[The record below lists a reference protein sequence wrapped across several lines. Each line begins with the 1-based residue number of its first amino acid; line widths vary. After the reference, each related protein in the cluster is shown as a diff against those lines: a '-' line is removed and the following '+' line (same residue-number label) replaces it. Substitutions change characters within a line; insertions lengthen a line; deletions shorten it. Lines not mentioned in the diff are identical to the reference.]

1 MPRGCVP
8 PTGCYTARPPGAAP
22 PESRGENHN
31 DYHPPPPAGK
41 RPYSALSA
49 ICRAIWARCLSQPI
63 FSCASALGLV
73 LGAAPSGAWA
83 ASPASGEYSRASS
96 LAAGL
101 VSECGGYL
109 KSGARSTANCLES
122 AALRRFSSAALP
134 FALNWVEDSG
144 QRLFGE
150 RFSLRNGLQFE
161 FGEGI
166 RGDVDMVLPLA
177 GNQGSAISGIAKSSA
192 FGRALF
198 VQQGASIYTDEDG
211 VRRHDMRFGLVGR
224 SPAWRGHKGI
234 VGLSLFQQYNLERGH
249 SRSVMGLDWTGPKAA
264 AAFNYYL
271 PTTGWL
277 ASKQLGYEEIALE
290 GMEFS
295 GRFRLPHSL
304 ELESSVGRWRVP
316 GSRSHSR
323 TARAGLAW
331 QYNRWIRLNSQW
343 NQSGIGDGRQSGW
356 SAGLHIRIPLGGRA
370 EAPRRL
376 RDITRYKGHLAK
388 DRGGREAGPE
398 EMWRP
403 VEQEGRIAVVTR
415 DTADARTE
423 DGQAMAAF
431 VGNQV
436 VSGHKLQARVF
447 LAKPAPADR
456 HYELRLTPGG
466 GENPAVEGE
475 DFSSEPVLVR
485 IPKGSSEKIVSIQ
498 LLTNYSMK
506 TPRSLDLSITAL

>member
-63 FSCASALGLV
+63 FLCAAALGLV
-73 LGAAPSGAWA
+73 LGAAPPGAWA

-177 GNQGSAISGIAKSSA
+177 GNQGSAISGIAGSSA

-249 SRSVMGLDWTGPKAA
+249 SRSVMGVDWTGPKAA

-376 RDITRYKGHLAK
+376 RDITRYKGRLVK
-388 DRGGREAGPE
+388 DRGGREAGAE

-403 VEQEGRIAVVTR
+403 VQQEGRIAVVAR
-415 DTADARTE
+415 EIADAHTG

-431 VGNQV
+431 VGNRIG
-436 VSGHKLQARVF
+436 SGQKLQARVF
-447 LAKPAPADR
+447 LAEPAPADR

-466 GENPAVEGE
+466 GETPAVEGE
-475 DFSSEPVLVR
+475 DFNGEPVLVR

-498 LLTNYSMK
+498 LLMNYSLK
-506 TPRSLDLSITAL
+506 KPRSLSLSITAL

>member
-1 MPRGCVP
+1 
-8 PTGCYTARPPGAAP
+8 
-22 PESRGENHN
+22 
-31 DYHPPPPAGK
+31 
-41 RPYSALSA
+41 L
-49 ICRAIWARCLSQPI
+49 
-63 FSCASALGLV
+63 
-73 LGAAPSGAWA
+73 AAPSGAWA
-83 ASPASGEYSRASS
+83 ASPASGESSRAAS

-109 KSGARSTANCLES
+109 KSGARSTADCLES
-122 AALRRFSSAALP
+122 AALRRISGAALP
-134 FALNWVEDSG
+134 FALSLVEDSG

-177 GNQGSAISGIAKSSA
+177 GNQGSAISGIAEGSA

-198 VQQGASIYTDEDG
+198 VQQGASIYTDADG

-295 GRFRLPHSL
+295 GRFQLPHAL
-304 ELESSVGRWRVP
+304 ELESSVGHWRVP
-316 GSRSHSR
+316 GSRSRSR

-331 QYNRWIRLNSQW
+331 QYNRWVRLNSQW
-343 NQSGIGDGRQSGW
+343 NQSGVGDGRRGGW
-356 SAGLHIRIPLGGRA
+356 SAGLQISIPLGGRA

-376 RDITRYKGHLAK
+376 RDITRYQGQRAK
-388 DRGGREAGPE
+388 DRSGRAAGADQ
-398 EMWRP
+398 MWRP

-415 DTADARTE
+415 EIADARTG
-423 DGQAMAAF
+423 DGQAMVEF

-436 VSGHKLQARVF
+436 GSGQKLQARVF
-447 LAKPAPADR
+447 LAEPASADR
-456 HYELRLTPGG
+456 LYELRLTPGDG
-466 GENPAVEGE
+466 KNPAVEGE

-485 IPKGSSEKIVSIQ
+485 IPKGSSEKVVSVQ
-498 LLTNYSMK
+498 LLMNYRLK
-506 TPRSLDLSITAL
+506 APRSLGISITAL

>member
-1 MPRGCVP
+1 
-8 PTGCYTARPPGAAP
+8 
-22 PESRGENHN
+22 
-31 DYHPPPPAGK
+31 
-41 RPYSALSA
+41 
-49 ICRAIWARCLSQPI
+49 
-63 FSCASALGLV
+63 
-73 LGAAPSGAWA
+73 
-83 ASPASGEYSRASS
+83 
-96 LAAGL
+96 
-101 VSECGGYL
+101 
-109 KSGARSTANCLES
+109 
-122 AALRRFSSAALP
+122 
-134 FALNWVEDSG
+134 VEGTG

-177 GNQGSAISGIAKSSA
+177 GNQGSAIAGIAEGSA

-198 VQQGASIYTDEDG
+198 VQQGASIYTDAEG

-234 VGLSLFQQYNLERGH
+234 VGLSLFRQYNLERGH
-249 SRSVMGLDWTGPKAA
+249 SRSVMGLDWTGPKVA

-277 ASKQLGYEEIALE
+277 ASKRLGYEEIALE

-295 GRFRLPHSL
+295 GRFQLPHAL

-331 QYNRWIRLNSQW
+331 QYNRWVRLNSQW
-343 NQSGIGDGRQSGW
+343 NESGIGDGRRGGW
-356 SAGLHIRIPLGGRA
+356 SAGLQIRIPLGGRA
-370 EAPRRL
+370 ETPRRL
-376 RDITRYKGHLAK
+376 RDITRYQGQRAK
-388 DRGGREAGPE
+388 DRGGRAAGAGD
-398 EMWRP
+398 MWRP

-415 DTADARTE
+415 DAADARTG
-423 DGQAMAAF
+423 DGRAMVQF
-431 VGNQV
+431 VGNQIG
-436 VSGHKLQARVF
+436 SGQKLQARVF
-447 LAKPAPADR
+447 LTETAAADR
-456 HYELRLTPGG
+456 LYELRLTPGG
-466 GENPAVEGE
+466 GDNPAVEGE

-485 IPKGSSEKIVSIQ
+485 IPKGSSEEVVSIQ

-506 TPRSLDLSITAL
+506 TPRSLGISIAAL